1 MEKQVKVHI
10 RTIFRDHWTDWW
22 EHHQDRIPEDMR
34 ESVLEAVTKMLGC
47 GDPKNGYIKYRCV
60 SCEEETERV
69 VGFSCKSRFC
79 PRCGK
84 RYVDEWVEKQV
95 QTILN
100 VSHRHTVFTIPEE
113 LRGKFYWHRE
123 LLADMCD
130 RVAEVVQAWFR
141 GERKKGKVTAPNR
154 RQVGN
159 EVGVITVVHTFGRDM
174 KFNPH
179 VHALVTEGALTPS
192 GRWKPVKYIPYPYLR
207 KAWQKL
213 LLDLMMER
221 FGQETKMRNLVNRL
235 YHRYPDG
242 FYVHA
247 ETQMKDAQGAAQYI
261 GRYLARPVIAEYRI
275 TGYDGKRVDFWYA
288 DHRTERRVDESVP
301 VEEFIGR
308 LVMHIPKKHS
318 RMVHRY
324 GLYRRNKGKLA
335 QSLGGLLPKRQ
346 LTLLETKRLD
356 RKTWRERAASSF
368 GEDPVICPHCG
379 SEMELWEV
387 WHPEKGFLYHIFH
400 EDETPLGRQM
410 RRYGH
415 GRLEGRRRTGAVRGR
430 QTNRVA

>member
-1 MEKQVKVHI
+1 MEQHRKIHLRQ
-10 RTIFRDHWTDWW
+10 IFQDHWSSWW
-22 EHHQDRIPEDMR
+22 MNHQDRVPEDMR
-34 ESVLEAVTKMLGC
+34 ASVFEAVTKMIGC

-60 SCEEETERV
+60 SCDKEAERI

-84 RYVDEWVEKQV
+84 VYVDQWVEKQV

-123 LLADMCD
+123 LLDDMCD
-130 RVAEVVQAWFR
+130 RVAAVIQAWYQ
-141 GERKKGKVTAPNR
+141 GKRKKGKVTAASKKER
-154 RQVGN
+154 RN
-159 EVGVITVVHTFGRDM
+159 EVGVIAVVHTFGRDM

-179 VHALVTEGALTPS
+179 IHALVTEGALTPN
-192 GRWKPVKYIPYPYLR
+192 GRWKPVNYIPYAYLR

-213 LLDLMMER
+213 LLDLVMEK
-221 FGQETKMRNLVNRL
+221 FGGETKMRNLVNRL
-235 YHRYPDG
+235 YKRYPDG

-247 ETQMKDAQGAAQYI
+247 ETRMKDAQGAARYI

-275 TGYDGKRVDFWYA
+275 TRYDGQRVDFWYE
-288 DHRTERRVDESVP
+288 DHRTDRRVEESLP
-301 VEEFIGR
+301 VAEFIGR

-335 QSLGGLLPKRQ
+335 ESLGGLLPKRQ
-346 LTLLETKRLD
+346 LTLFRTNRLD
-356 RKTWRERAASSF
+356 RKTWRERATESF
-368 GEDPVICPHCG
+368 GKDPVQCPHCG
-379 SEMELWEV
+379 EEMELWEV

-400 EDETPLGRQM
+400 EDKTPIGRRLRWNAQ
-410 RRYGH
+410 RRV
-415 GRLEGRRRTGAVRGR
+415 GRRRGPVSGQQTGS
-430 QTNRVA
+430 VA